1 MGAVSRFFG
10 GMGVMGYV
18 ITFMAAIIVGL
29 TVTVWWTNNS
39 NDKLR
44 EELGAS
50 NLAIM
55 NLVETSVHH
64 RKEIDNLI
72 KEIEKCAGKRA
83 AAERS
88 AAQAEIEL
96 HRLTIEVEGTA
107 SERAKQIKED
117 VESADP
123 RCDCVVPPRAARLLI
138 DAACDANRDTN
149 CP

>member
-1 MGAVSRFFG
+1 
-10 GMGVMGYV
+10 MGYV
-18 ITFMAAIIVGL
+18 ITFLATIIVGL
-29 TVTVWWTNNS
+29 SISLFWINGNN
-39 NDKLR
+39 NKLT

-50 NLAIM
+50 QLAIM

-72 KEIEKCAGKRA
+72 KDIEECAGKRA

-96 HRLTIEVEGTA
+96 HRQKVITEGAA
-107 SERAKQIKED
+107 SERAKQIKES

-123 RCDCVVPPRAARLLI
+123 RCECVVPPRATRLLQQ
-138 DAACDANRDTN
+138 AACNANRDTD

>member
-1 MGAVSRFFG
+1 MGFLGKFFG
-10 GMGVMGYV
+10 GMSWMGYV
-18 ITFMAAIIVGL
+18 ITFLTTLIIGL
-29 TVTVWWTNNS
+29 SISLFWINRTNGNL
-39 NDKLR
+39 K

-55 NLVETSVHH
+55 NLVETTVHH

-72 KEIEKCAGKRA
+72 KEIEACAGKRA
-83 AAERS
+83 AAEKS
-88 AAQAEIEL
+88 AAKAEVEL